1 MADYVHSVIIVIAE
15 IYCCILLF
23 RSFAGKRNK
32 KNKFITLSEAVVL
45 SCSYFIITAVFSE
58 QFYLRAMAIFL
69 ITSIMMFLMFRIR
82 YSKALVLSM
91 FYYGVDL
98 IVEYATIVIMGR
110 FFPLVTGKALDLSDL
125 FTLNMVSVISKA
137 LLLSIILYMRKMIGK
152 KTPDA
157 LTAKEWWVLFVIS
170 FITIFSLVAIVVKI
184 DLFNHTNQQGFFLYI
199 AMGVLAIN
207 FIVYYLIN
215 NIMEREMK
223 LREHAVFREK
233 VKSETAMYHSISENL
248 EKQRKRTHEYKNQIA
263 AISAL
268 VAGEQYQELNTYI
281 EKINNALQLSMDAVD
296 TNNVIVNAILN
307 TKYREAVSKGMV
319 FILKVNDLS
328 QLKIEEEDIIVILSN
343 LLNNALEACGQCKDK
358 VIKFKFIL
366 EGEQVV
372 ISVKNNIETEPV
384 VEDGEFVTTKTRE
397 AGEHGMGIRNVIETI
412 EKYGGR
418 YVIDYDNEYFQFSIL
433 IPNN

>member
-1 MADYVHSVIIVIAE
+1 MADYVHSIFIIFAE

-23 RSFAGKRNK
+23 QSFAGKRNK
-32 KNKFITLSEAVVL
+32 KNKFITLLEAVVL
-45 SCSYFIITAVFSE
+45 SCFYFIITMVFSE
-58 QFYLRAMAIFL
+58 QFYLRAMGIFL
-69 ITSIMMFLMFRIR
+69 ITSIMMFQIR

-98 IVEYATIVIMGR
+98 IVEYATIVIIGR
-110 FFPLVTGKALDLSDL
+110 VFTLVTGKALDLSDL
-125 FTLNMVSVISKA
+125 FTLNMVSVMSKA

-152 KTPDA
+152 KTPDV

-215 NIMEREMK
+215 DIMEREMK

-268 VAGEQYQELNTYI
+268 GAGEQYQELNAYI
-281 EKINNALQLSMDAVD
+281 EKINNALELSMDAVD
-296 TNNVIVNAILN
+296 TNHVIVNAILN

-319 FILKVNDLS
+319 FVLKVNDLS
-328 QLKIEEEDIIVILSN
+328 KLKIEEEDIIVILSN
-343 LLNNALEACGQCKDK
+343 LLNNALDKDK
-358 VIKFKFIL
+358 VIKFKFVL

-372 ISVKNNIETEPV
+372 ISVKNNMETEPV
-384 VEDGEFVTTKTRE
+384 VENGEFVTTKTKE
-397 AGEHGMGIRNVIETI
+397 AGEHGMGIRNVIETV

-418 YVIDYDNEYFQFSIL
+418 YVIDYDKKNFQFSIL